1 MENFIIYIGKA
12 AVGAGVFYLTFLMLF
27 QNQKHFTFNR
37 FYLPV
42 SLMLSFIIPL
52 FTFTTVKYIEAN
64 TSGNSFAYLANT
76 TEQIQNN
83 NFIPEWY
90 HYLFGLY
97 ILGIAGF
104 LFHLLLGHA
113 KAIQLIRQSRK
124 QNLFETP
131 VNITPKDVHP
141 FSFFSKIVLSERTL
155 GSKNLEM
162 IVSHENIHVEEKHTY
177 DILFT
182 EILFMLQWFNPFAW
196 LIKDAVKNNLEYK
209 TDHQIVQHFNPQ
221 NYQLAMVAL
230 ADKEGV
236 ASFLIALNGSQL
248 KNRIIMMKK
257 KTESKYTFLKQLILL
272 PLLAILVMG
281 LSGKKEETRI
291 IYPETSNSEIS
302 NQLST
307 LSSNKNFK
315 SVELKEEHAEMESF
329 GNNRKNKAILFNTE
343 KESAR
348 SNSLM
353 NLIIN
358 IDGKVISPDN
368 TDLKKY
374 DTTKEFDSGKII
386 DALQINR
393 NKVQSNILKLNK
405 KDATLYILTSDYVWG
420 TNPEFDKIAEENK
433 GNTTSDTKKSPS
445 PSSESNAVVPRDTI
459 KSKEEIK
466 VTGYKQKHNGN
477 SIIIKGSAGEKKP
490 MYIVDGKEEDDI
502 AYLNPESIESISVLK
517 DETATTLYGE
527 NAKNGVV
534 MINTKAAKSLSSGDK
549 TVVVDGNKFDG
560 NINDIP
566 VEDVQSISVLKGETA
581 SPLIYGENAKNGVVI
596 INTKTKYNSG
606 TENEN
611 KPYIVV
617 NGKEYNKPLSE
628 IDTKI
633 VKAINVLKEKEAT
646 EKYGEKAGNGAI
658 EITTTNENTNT
669 NPTITTPLDLRRFI
683 AQNIKY
689 PKVAQEQG
697 QQGTVFLNVK
707 INDKKW
713 QVVQAEKSEKQRI
726 DLDEVIVVGYGDS
739 KKTKSEK
746 ENKYPYLVEE
756 VRRVIQLSPE
766 IDIPDFEGKTIS
778 IAVKFMLQ

>member
-64 TSGNSFAYLANT
+64 TSENSFAYLANT

-291 IYPETSNSEIS
+291 IYPEISNSEIS

-307 LSSNKNFK
+307 LSSNKNHK

-374 DTTKEFDSGKII
+374 DTTKGFDSGKII

-459 KSKEEIK
+459 KSKEI
-466 VTGYKQKHNGN
+466 
-477 SIIIKGSAGEKKP
+477 
-490 MYIVDGKEEDDI
+490 
-502 AYLNPESIESISVLK
+502 
-517 DETATTLYGE
+517 
-527 NAKNGVV
+527 
-534 MINTKAAKSLSSGDK
+534 
-549 TVVVDGNKFDG
+549 
-560 NINDIP
+560 
-566 VEDVQSISVLKGETA
+566 
-581 SPLIYGENAKNGVVI
+581 
-596 INTKTKYNSG
+596 
-606 TENEN
+606 
-611 KPYIVV
+611 
-617 NGKEYNKPLSE
+617 
-628 IDTKI
+628 
-633 VKAINVLKEKEAT
+633 
-646 EKYGEKAGNGAI
+646 
-658 EITTTNENTNT
+658 
-669 NPTITTPLDLRRFI
+669 
-683 AQNIKY
+683 
-689 PKVAQEQG
+689 
-697 QQGTVFLNVK
+697 
-707 INDKKW
+707 
-713 QVVQAEKSEKQRI
+713 
-726 DLDEVIVVGYGDS
+726 
-739 KKTKSEK
+739 
-746 ENKYPYLVEE
+746 
-756 VRRVIQLSPE
+756 
-766 IDIPDFEGKTIS
+766 
-778 IAVKFMLQ
+778 